1 MTFTFP
7 HLGNTYIIAKSFL
20 DDFGAQYVVPPFN
33 SDKTLEIGLKYCAE
47 AHCLPFKLF
56 VGNMVQAYEM
66 GADTMLITGGCGPCR
81 LGYFGEMLKKQVA
94 DIGLNM
100 ELITLEVPDQG
111 LKELASRIR
120 KVSGT
125 SNVFNITRV
134 INAAKNISVRLDRLE
149 QLAREKRAVQNVKGS
164 VDKIYGGFQK
174 NVLNVNGSENIEKLI
189 KETETKLNQIDVNMD
204 LKPLRVGIVGE
215 IFTTIETY
223 ANFRIEKMLGEM
235 GVMVTR
241 PVTVSGW
248 IINEMIKKR
257 LPLLKESKHE
267 EAAKKYMPR
276 MIGGHAQHTV
286 GNSVLNALSGYDGV
300 IHLYPLG
307 CMPEIVSQAILP
319 KIEEDYGIPIMT
331 VIRDEMT
338 GEAGFAT
345 RVEAFIDLLKKRRD
359 EHLNGQSK
367 MLYGN

>member
-1 MTFTFP
+1 MIFTFP

-20 DDFGAQYVVPPFN
+20 DDFGAEFVVPPLN
-33 SDKTLEIGLKYCAE
+33 CDKTLEIGLKYCAE

-81 LGYFGEMLKKQVA
+81 LGYFGEMLKKQA
-94 DIGLNM
+94 QDIGIKM
-100 ELITLEVPDQG
+100 DLITLEVPDQG

-120 KVSGT
+120 RVSGT
-125 SNVFNITRV
+125 SNVLNIARV
-134 INAAKNISVRLDRLE
+134 INSAKNIAVRLDSLE
-149 QLAREKRAVQNVKGS
+149 QLAREKRAVQRVRGS
-164 VDKIYGGFQK
+164 VDKIYQGFQRD
-174 NVLNVNGSENIEKLI
+174 VLNVKGSEQVEKLI
-189 KETETKLNQIDVNMD
+189 KDTELALNKIDVNMD
-204 LKPLRVGIVGE
+204 LKPLRIGIVGE
-215 IFTTIETY
+215 IFTTIEPY
-223 ANFRIEKMLGEM
+223 ANFRVEKMLGEM

-248 IINEMIKKR
+248 IINEMVKKR
-257 LPLLKESKHE
+257 LPFLKDNKYE
-267 EAAKKYMPR
+267 EAAKKYMPH
-276 MIGGHAQHTV
+276 MVGGHAQHTV
-286 GNSVLNALSGYDGV
+286 GNSVLNALHGFDGV

>member
-1 MTFTFP
+1 VIFTFP

-33 SDKTLEIGLKYCAE
+33 SDRTLEIGLKYCAE

-56 VGNMVQAYEM
+56 VGNMVQAHEM
-66 GADTMLITGGCGPCR
+66 GADAMLITGGCGPCR
-81 LGYFGEMLKKQVA
+81 LGYFGEMLKKQA
-94 DIGLNM
+94 RDMGINM
-100 ELITLEVPDQG
+100 ELITLEMPDQG
-111 LKELASRIR
+111 IKELAARIR

-125 SNVFNITRV
+125 SNVINLVRV
-134 INAAKNISVRLDRLE
+134 INSAKNIAVLLDRLE
-149 QLAREKRAVQNVKGS
+149 QLAREKRAVQSSVGS
-164 VDKIYGGFQK
+164 VDKIYGAFK
-174 NVLNVNGSENIEKLI
+174 RDVLNVKGSKGIENLI
-189 KETETKLNQIDVNMD
+189 KETEDKLNSIDVNPEARP
-204 LKPLRVGIVGE
+204 LKVGFVGE
-215 IFTTIETY
+215 IFTTIEPY
-223 ANFRIEKMLGEM
+223 ANFRLEKMLGEM
-235 GVMVTR
+235 GVEVDR

-248 IINEMIKKR
+248 IINDMFRKKI
-257 LPLLKESKHE
+257 PLLKDTKHE
-267 EAAKKYMPR
+267 EAARKYLPR
-276 MIGGHAQHTV
+276 MVGGHAQHTI
-286 GNSVLNALSGYDGV
+286 GNSIKDALNGYDGV

-359 EHLNGQSK
+359 EQINGQNK
-367 MLYGN
+367 VLYGN